1 MLAVFAKCIVQKGQE
16 GEFLKLAHALAEK
29 SREDAQNVSYDV
41 LTDPQ
46 GTDNAYYF
54 LEKWQDKAGLDLH
67 MQQQYFVDTIAA
79 VGKISEGD
87 LEIHLYETV

>member
-1 MLAVFAKCIVQKGQE
+1 MGIFTGHLVIDA
-16 GEFLKLAHALAEK
+16 FL
-29 SREDAQNVSYDV
+29 
-41 LTDPQ
+41 
-46 GTDNAYYF
+46 DNAYYF